1 MSQRVFVLGNG
12 LPSLDRVPA
21 ALVEEGL
28 RVEVL
33 AEIAGFEARLVAA
46 RPSLIVLSRAVREPP
61 PNEVIRRI
69 RKDPSVADVP
79 IIVMSPDDDE
89 LHRVVAFELGV
100 DDFVAEP
107 VSMRELVLR
116 VQAILRRTYAGHAE
130 RAERIVLGSLV
141 VDASRHRVTVDGRDV
156 SLTAIEF
163 RLMLDLA
170 RHANRAQRRDELLA
184 RVWSDP
190 AGATRTLDTHVKRLR
205 QKLGHAG
212 SCIET
217 VRGVGYRLRPLG

>member
-12 LPSLDRVPA
+12 LPSLDGVPA
-21 ALVEEGL
+21 ALAEEGL

-33 AEIAGFEARLVAA
+33 VETKGFEAKLVAA
-46 RPSLIVLSRAVREPP
+46 RPSLVVLSRAVREPP
-61 PNEVIRRI
+61 PHEVIRRI
-69 RKDPSVADVP
+69 RMHPSVADVP
-79 IIVMSPDDDE
+79 IIVVSPDDDE

-107 VSMRELVLR
+107 VSLRELVLR

-141 VDASRHRVTVDGRDV
+141 VDASRHRVTVDERDV
-156 SLTAIEF
+156 PLTAIEF

-190 AGATRTLDTHVKRLR
+190 AGETRTLDTHVKRLR

-217 VRGVGYRLRPLG
+217 VRGVGYRLRPLE